1 MFNWVITPMRAQ
13 ILRKWAFFVGKQS
26 VSSQLLVNVTKL
38 FVQKDKYIY
47 IYICKE
53 TYVIIWYDE
62 TYNQIWSRR
71 YYSIM

>member
-47 IYICKE
+47 IYVKKHMLSYDM
-53 TYVIIWYDE
+53 TKPIIRFEVDA
-62 TYNQIWSRR
+62 I
-71 YYSIM
+71 IV

>member
-47 IYICKE
+47 VKKHMLSYDMTKP
-53 TYVIIWYDE
+53 IIRFEVDA
-62 TYNQIWSRR
+62 I
-71 YYSIM
+71 IV